1 MKNFF
6 LIVLTYFFI
15 YLSVFVIG
23 YRIIKG
29 IIHDVDYL
37 YSSVFTSASVIS
49 WNKIEANG
57 NLNIKIEFYN
67 KFLNKTNISN
77 LITNKESKR
86 IIKELNKGNINI
98 YYTKLNNVYI
108 DILRKP
114 NYFNVFLR
122 LFALSLIVFLFYT
135 LTEKLIKKI
144 RNKQK
149 EDFGENLF

>member
-1 MKNFF
+1 M
-6 LIVLTYFFI
+6 
-15 YLSVFVIG
+15 
-23 YRIIKG
+23 
-29 IIHDVDYL
+29 
-37 YSSVFTSASVIS
+37 
-49 WNKIEANG
+49 
-57 NLNIKIEFYN
+57 
-67 KFLNKTNISN
+67 
-77 LITNKESKR
+77 
-86 IIKELNKGNINI
+86 I

-122 LFALSLIVFLFYT
+122 LFALSLIVFLFYA